1 MEKEYETLQ
10 AIFHIVKYD
19 THPETYLCSPREIIL
34 RQSQDWDTIQQHLQ
48 LLASQ
53 ELVIIKQLDKM
64 AICITPKGLEKAKS
78 LLQSHRPVFSFSRN
92 PASSEPRSL
101 AS

>member
-1 MEKEYETLQ
+1 MENEYQTLQ
-10 AIFHIVKYD
+10 TIFHIVKYD

-48 LLASQ
+48 LLVNQ
-53 ELVIIKQLDKM
+53 ELIVVKQLDKI
-64 AICITPKGLEKAKS
+64 AVCITHEGIEKAKS
-78 LLQSHRPVFSFSRN
+78 LVQSHRPVFSFSIN
-92 PASSEPRSL
+92 L

>member
-48 LLASQ
+48 LLSSQ
-53 ELVIIKQLDKM
+53 ELITIKQLDKM
-64 AICITPKGLEKAKS
+64 AICITTKGLEKAKS
-78 LLQSHRPVFSFSRN
+78 LLQSHRPVFGFSVT